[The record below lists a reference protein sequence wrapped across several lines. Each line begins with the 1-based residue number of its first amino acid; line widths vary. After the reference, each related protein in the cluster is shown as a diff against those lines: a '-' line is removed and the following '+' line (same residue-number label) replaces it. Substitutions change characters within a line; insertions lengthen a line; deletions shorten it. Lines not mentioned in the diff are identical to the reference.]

1 MRSELVGLTVRLGDD
16 QESCESSIAAAGG
29 YVVVVES
36 VLAVRSV
43 LLVSSYLAELNGR
56 TAVSHLALISTA
68 PAEFSQ
74 LVVERMPGE
83 THARACLL
91 DHAAAL
97 QRTLGVV
104 EDEAVSVEISDAAL
118 AIAAGVWRNVSRSQ
132 AS

>member
-1 MRSELVGLTVRLGDD
+1 MRSELMGVSVRLGDD
-16 QESCESSIAAAGG
+16 QELCESSIAAAGG

-36 VLAVRSV
+36 VLAVREV
-43 LLVSSYLAELNGR
+43 LLVSSYLAELSGR

-74 LVVERMPGE
+74 RMVERMPGE

-97 QRTLGVV
+97 QRALSVV
-104 EDEAVSVEISDAAL
+104 QKRAVSVEISDEAL
-118 AIAAGVWRNVSRSQ
+118 ATAASVWRKVGRSD
-132 AS
+132 SS